1 MASSPVARVGAE
13 LLSALLDELKG
24 VAGDITPAQK
34 ELAGK
39 VAASAAL
46 VLVAHMSGKD
56 TKQAVLYLKAAVA
69 SITWIAEAR
78 VKAAFARAARKVLG
92 SIGEGLLTLALA

>member
-13 LLSALLDELKG
+13 FLAALLDELKDVG
-24 VAGDITPAQK
+24 SSITPAQK

-56 TKQAVLYLKAAVA
+56 TKQAVAYLRAAVA

-78 VKAAFARAARKVLG
+78 VKAAFARAARRVLG
-92 SIGEGLLTLALA
+92 TIGEGLLSLALA